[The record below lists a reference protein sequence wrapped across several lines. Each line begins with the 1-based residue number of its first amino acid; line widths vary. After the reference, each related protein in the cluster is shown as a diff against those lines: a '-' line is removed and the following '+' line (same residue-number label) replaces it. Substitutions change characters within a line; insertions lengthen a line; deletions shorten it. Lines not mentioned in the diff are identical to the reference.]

1 MRIGAWNLRHNAGAD
16 VWPRLWS
23 TLNLD
28 ILCLQ
33 ETARPDTQ
41 VSQLWEL
48 VPGNKWG
55 SAVVLSSGRIDPI
68 EIPNYR
74 GWVVGGE
81 VHESSLQTD
90 GRRIFV
96 FSLHSPSSS
105 AAVKRLSYIKEVE
118 SIVLLVYEPS
128 QPPAGANTQVGE

>member
-1 MRIGAWNLRHNAGAD
+1 MRIGTWNLRHNAGAD

-33 ETARPDTQ
+33 ETAHPNSQ
-41 VSQLWEL
+41 VSHLWEL

-55 SAVVLSSGRIDPI
+55 SAIVLSSGTIDPI

-81 VHESSLQTD
+81 INDSNLKTE
-90 GRRIFV
+90 GRRMFV
-96 FSLHSPSSS
+96 FSLHSASSS
-105 AAVKRLSYIKEVE
+105 ESVKRLSYIKEVN
-118 SIVLLVYEPS
+118 SLFVHS
-128 QPPAGANTQVGE
+128 K